1 MVFPRSQNIN
11 SKEVFLLPSSLEL
24 EGEISPGDGTAW
36 RAAPPGGKQVK
47 CARSTAGPY
56 LPGPGAGE
64 ASGRRFLFKSKSRL

>member
-11 SKEVFLLPSSLEL
+11 SKEVFLLRSSLEL

-47 CARSTAGPY
+47 CAGSAAGPSAR
-56 LPGPGAGE
+56 PWGGE
-64 ASGRRFLFKSKSRL
+64 ASGRRVPF